1 VARRGQ
7 NGTHSDVASL
17 SSDESLDSPEPLG
30 HPTDDTPTRR
40 HYILN
45 AADVNRVPVRA
56 ILFSVGVVVAVYL
69 LGAVL
74 YRLRTVLLIGLLA
87 GFVALIL
94 NPMVVALEH
103 WKIRRRGV
111 AVAVVTVVAGFAF
124 FGLALAFGYPLV
136 HGVTHLANSLPGIIR
151 RTQQGNGW
159 LGHLARRFHVQNWV
173 QRHTAKLTSLA
184 TDLGKP
190 ALALG
195 KGAASLLL
203 MLFAIFALVV
213 LLLVEAP
220 KIRRTILTILAPER
234 AERYTRIGEAVSRS
248 VSGYM
253 LGNMLTSLA
262 AGVVVFVALSVL
274 GVPYALLW
282 ALWVALVD
290 FLPTIGGALA
300 GIPTVL
306 FALAHSIF
314 AGVVTA
320 VVFIIYTQV
329 ENHILNPL
337 VMSRTVKINPLLV
350 FISVLVGAVIGSS
363 IGGVFGGFVAVL
375 LAVPIAGSLQVI
387 VQEYWRSSGANARE
401 AEETSA

>member
-1 VARRGQ
+1 LSVDEPIDSSELRGFPTDVTLTRRG
-7 NGTHSDVASL
+7 
-17 SSDESLDSPEPLG
+17 
-30 HPTDDTPTRR
+30 
-40 HYILN
+40 YILQ
-45 AADVNRVPVRA
+45 AADANRVPVRA
-56 ILFSVGVVVAVYL
+56 ILFTVGVVVAVYL
-69 LGAVL
+69 LGVVL

-87 GFVALIL
+87 GFIALIL
-94 NPMVVALEH
+94 NPLVVNLEK

-111 AVAVVTVVAGFAF
+111 AVAIVTILA
-124 FGLALAFGYPLV
+124 GLAFLSLAVAFGYPLV
-136 HGVTHLANSLPGIIR
+136 NGITHFANALPGIIR
-151 RTQQGNGW
+151 KAQHGHGL
-159 LGHLARRFHVQNWV
+159 LGHLLRRYHVQSWV
-173 QRHTAKLTSLA
+173 QRNTAKLTSLA
-184 TDLGKP
+184 AGLGKP

-203 MLFAIFALVV
+203 MLLAIFAFVV

-220 KIRRTILTILAPER
+220 KMRRTILTILAPER
-234 AERYTRIGEAVSRS
+234 AERYTRIGGAVSRS

-253 LGNMLTSLA
+253 LGDMLTSFS
-262 AGVVVFVALSVL
+262 AGVVVFVTLMIL

-306 FALAHSIF
+306 FALAHSLL

-320 VVFIIYTQV
+320 VVFIIYTQI

-350 FISVLVGAVIGSS
+350 FISVMVGAVIGSG
-363 IGGVFGGFVAVL
+363 IGGIFGGFVAVL
-375 LAVPIAGSLQVI
+375 LAVPLAGSLQVI

>member
-1 VARRGQ
+1 ME
-7 NGTHSDVASL
+7 VASL
-17 SSDESLDSPEPLG
+17 NVDESSDSSDPREP
-30 HPTDDTPTRR
+30 PTGETRTRR
-40 HYILN
+40 DYILN
-45 AADVNRVPVRA
+45 AAEVNRVPVRA

-74 YRLRTVLLIGLLA
+74 YRLRTVLMIGLLA
-87 GFVALIL
+87 GFIALIL
-94 NPMVVALEH
+94 NPLVVALEQ

-111 AVAVVTVVAGFAF
+111 AVAIVTLLAALGFL
-124 FGLALAFGYPLV
+124 GLAVAFGYPLV
-136 HGVTHLANSLPGIIR
+136 HGLTHFANSLPGIIKKA
-151 RTQQGNGW
+151 QHGNGW
-159 LGHLARRFHVQNWV
+159 LGHILRRYHVQNWV
-173 QRHTAKLTSLA
+173 IRNTSKLTSLA
-184 TDLGKP
+184 SSLGKP

-203 MLFAIFALVV
+203 MLLAIFAFVV

-234 AERYTRIGEAVSRS
+234 AERYTRIGTAVSRS

-253 LGNMLTSLA
+253 LGDMLTSVV
-262 AGVVVFVALSVL
+262 AGVVVFVTLTVL
-274 GVPYALLW
+274 GVPYALLL

-306 FALAHSIF
+306 FAFTHSIA

-320 VVFIIYTQV
+320 VVFLIYTQI

-350 FISVLVGAVIGSS
+350 FISVMVGAVIGSG
-363 IGGVFGGFVAVL
+363 IGGIFGGFVAVL

-401 AEETSA
+401 AEETSP

>member
-1 VARRGQ
+1 M
-7 NGTHSDVASL
+7 
-17 SSDESLDSPEPLG
+17 
-30 HPTDDTPTRR
+30 
-40 HYILN
+40 
-45 AADVNRVPVRA
+45 
-56 ILFSVGVVVAVYL
+56 VVAVYL

-74 YRLRTVLLIGLLA
+74 YRLRAVLMIGLLA
-87 GFVALIL
+87 GFIALIL
-94 NPMVVALEH
+94 NPLVVALEQ

-111 AVAVVTVVAGFAF
+111 AVAIVTLLAALGFL
-124 FGLALAFGYPLV
+124 GLAVAFGYPLV
-136 HGVTHLANSLPGIIR
+136 NGLTHFANSLPGIIKKA
-151 RTQQGNGW
+151 QHGNGW
-159 LGHLARRFHVQNWV
+159 LGHILRRYHVQNWV
-173 QRHTAKLTSLA
+173 IRNTSKLTSLA
-184 TDLGKP
+184 SSLGKP

-203 MLFAIFALVV
+203 MLLAIFAFVV

-220 KIRRTILTILAPER
+220 KMRRAILTILAPER
-234 AERYTRIGEAVSRS
+234 AERYTRIGTAVSRS

-253 LGNMLTSLA
+253 LGDMLTSVV
-262 AGVVVFVALSVL
+262 AGVVVFVTLTVL
-274 GVPYALLW
+274 GVPYALLL

-306 FALAHSIF
+306 FAFTHSIA

-320 VVFIIYTQV
+320 VVFLIYTQI

-350 FISVLVGAVIGSS
+350 FISVMVGAVIGSG
-363 IGGVFGGFVAVL
+363 IGGIFGGFVAVL

-401 AEETSA
+401 AEETSP

>member
-1 VARRGQ
+1 MSAEEPV
-7 NGTHSDVASL
+7 
-17 SSDESLDSPEPLG
+17 ESYHPEKPMNDL
-30 HPTDDTPTRR
+30 TPTRR
-40 HYILN
+40 NYILQ
-45 AADVNRVPVRA
+45 AADANRVPVRA

-69 LGAVL
+69 LDAL
-74 YRLRTVLLIGLLA
+74 AYRLRTVLLIGLLA
-87 GFVALIL
+87 GFLALIL
-94 NPMVVALEH
+94 NPMVVGLEH
-103 WKIRRRGV
+103 WKIKRRGA
-111 AVAVVTVVAGFAF
+111 AVAIVTVAAGLAF

-136 HGVTHLANSLPGIIR
+136 HGITHFANALPGIIKR
-151 RTQQGNGW
+151 AQHGNGL
-159 LGHLARRFHVQNWV
+159 LGHLTRRYHVQSWV
-173 QRHTAKLTSLA
+173 QRNTAKLTSLA

-203 MLFAIFALVV
+203 MLFAMFALVV
-213 LLLVEAP
+213 LFLIEAP
-220 KIRRTILTILAPER
+220 KMRRSILTILAPER
-234 AERYTRIGEAVSRS
+234 AERYTRIGGAVSRS

-262 AGVVVFVALSVL
+262 AGVVVFIALMVL

-282 ALWVALVD
+282 ALWVAIVD
-290 FLPTIGGALA
+290 FLPTVGGALA

-320 VVFIIYTQV
+320 VVFVIYTQV

-363 IGGVFGGFVAVL
+363 IGGVFGGFVSVL
-375 LAVPIAGSLQVI
+375 LAVPMAGSLQVI

>member
-1 VARRGQ
+1 MTAEQPLDPSDPLEAV
-7 NGTHSDVASL
+7 TH
-17 SSDESLDSPEPLG
+17 E
-30 HPTDDTPTRR
+30 TPTRR
-40 HYILN
+40 NYILQ
-45 AADVNRVPVRA
+45 AADAQRVPVRA
-56 ILFSVGVVVAVYL
+56 ILFAIGVIAGVYL
-69 LGAVL
+69 LGEVL

-87 GFVALIL
+87 GFIALIL
-94 NPMVVALEH
+94 NPLVVALEH

-111 AVAVVTVVAGFAF
+111 AVAIVTLLAGVGFL
-124 FGLALAFGYPLV
+124 GLAIAFGYPLV
-136 HGVTHLANSLPGIIR
+136 NGITHFANALPGMIKKA
-151 RTQQGNGW
+151 QHGGGW
-159 LGHLARRFHVQNWV
+159 LGHILRRYHVQNWV
-173 QRHTAKLTSLA
+173 ERNTAKLTSLA
-184 TDLGKP
+184 TGLGKP

-203 MLFAIFALVV
+203 TLLAIFAFVI
-213 LLLVEAP
+213 LLLIEAP
-220 KIRRTILTILAPER
+220 KMRRSILTILAPER
-234 AERYTRIGEAVSRS
+234 AERYTRIGAAVSRS

-253 LGNMLTSLA
+253 LGNFLTS
-262 AGVVVFVALSVL
+262 FVAGIVVYVSLMIL

-306 FALAHSIF
+306 FALTHSIV

-320 VVFIIYTQV
+320 IVFLIYTQI

-337 VMSRTVKINPLLV
+337 VMSRTVRINPLLV
-350 FISVLVGAVIGSS
+350 FVSVMMGAVIGSG
-363 IGGVFGGFVAVL
+363 IGGIFGGFVAVL

-401 AEETSA
+401 AEETSP